1 MLFTGPLC
9 PCKFLSMI
17 KKLAGEVWK
26 PLVFSGSKELRNW
39 YAVSSHG
46 RIASYK
52 EDVLADGKLLNG
64 SLTTGYR
71 TLNLHRPGHKGTLY
85 IHREI
90 AKLFLKRP
98 STKHKYVIHKNHN
111 KLDNSVKNL
120 EWATLERMIQHQQ
133 KSPAKVA
140 YKKRQ
145 ANREVG
151 LKLTARQ
158 VRRIKD
164 LLNKKTRKLTI
175 RQLADQYNVSEM
187 TMYRIKSGENWGRI

>member
-1 MLFTGPLC
+1 
-9 PCKFLSMI
+9 MI

-26 PLVFSGSKELRNW
+26 PLTFSGSKELRNS
-39 YAVSSHG
+39 YAVSSLG

-52 EDVLADGKLLNG
+52 DDVVKDGKLLNG

-98 STKHKYVIHKNHN
+98 SSKHKYVIHLNHN

-120 EWATLERMIQHQQ
+120 RWATLEEMIRHQQ

-151 LKLTARQ
+151 LKLTATQ
-158 VRRIKD
+158 VRRIKGQ
-164 LLNKKTRKLTI
+164 LNKKTRRVTI
-175 RQLADQYNVSEM
+175 KQLADQYNVSEM